1 MTAETLTAE
10 PARTHVVRCGCG
22 ASIETSYGYGSD
34 PRAVEF
40 FTEHRECRDVLLADD
55 PDEFGPGVE
64 VLIGTHLA
72 AWAITGRSGQW
83 KVYAASDGRREAAP
97 PLAVGSRRQAESVLQ
112 MIADAYL
119 DGRRG

>member
-22 ASIETSYGYGSD
+22 ASIDARYGSD
-34 PRAVEF
+34 PRTTEF
-40 FTEHRECRDVLLADD
+40 FREHRECRDVLVADD
-55 PDEFGPGVE
+55 PDEFGPGAEALV
-64 VLIGTHLA
+64 GTHLA

-83 KVYAASDGRREAAP
+83 KVHAASDGRRKAAP
-97 PLAVGSRRQAESVLQ
+97 PLAVGSRRQAETVLQ
-112 MIADAYL
+112 MIADAYQ